1 MLIATHTQKKEEEG
15 HNWGKYFISLFHNS
29 EHVDNVSPY
38 ICSKS
43 DYIKSLSSHTGLTRF
58 QAPRIL
64 VGEASLG
71 SLQNN

>member
-1 MLIATHTQKKEEEG
+1 MLAATHKKRGVIIGESILLV
-15 HNWGKYFISLFHNS
+15 YFTIQSN
-29 EHVDNVSPY
+29 VDNVSPY